1 VAAQLNEL
9 NDIEDLARALDE
21 SDRRPVLIFKRSNSC
36 PISTKAYSQFLSF
49 LEQADS
55 NVSYNL
61 VTVQEARDVSNEIA
75 SRLRL
80 EHQSPQAILIR
91 KGRTVWNA
99 SHFAI
104 TVESLS
110 DAVAAV

>member
-21 SDRRPVLIFKRSNSC
+21 SDRRPVLIFKHSNSC